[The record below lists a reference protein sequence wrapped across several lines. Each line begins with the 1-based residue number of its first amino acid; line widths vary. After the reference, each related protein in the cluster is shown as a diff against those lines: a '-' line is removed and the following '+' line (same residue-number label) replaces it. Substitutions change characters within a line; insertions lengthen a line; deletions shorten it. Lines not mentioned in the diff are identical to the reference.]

1 MSLPAIL
8 EPLRHRDFRLLWIG
22 QTFSRLG
29 DSAYAVAL
37 PLQVLAIGGGPLEL
51 GIAFSL
57 SSVSRIALLLIG
69 GSMVDR
75 LPRRRVLIATDLSQ
89 GAIVAVI
96 AILGFTGQLQV
107 EHLYVTAVLF
117 GASSAFFTPAIG
129 AIIPELVPA
138 DILIGGNA
146 LRGFSRQ
153 AGMIVGPVI
162 AGVLIALSGPPA
174 AFAFDAATFAVSLV
188 ALLLIA
194 SRPAAPTRDGSSL
207 LAEIRE
213 GWSYTFSV
221 PWLWITIFGFAL
233 INAAVFGPIL
243 IGLPI
248 LVVDELRADQ
258 SVYGFLVAA
267 MGAGEV
273 LGAVVT
279 AQVRR
284 GRNGTVM
291 YLYVLLEGVAV
302 ALFATLAPIP
312 VLLLLAG
319 VVGYCVMGF
328 TILWES
334 ALQQHVPRELL
345 GRVTSIDYFGA
356 ILIGPIT
363 PIVAALLVVAIG
375 PAMLFLWGGL
385 TASALCLAAIAL
397 PSIRQLR
404 IA

>member
-29 DSAYAVAL
+29 DFAYTVAL
-37 PLQVLAIGGGPLEL
+37 PLQVLAIGGTPLEL
-51 GIAFSL
+51 GIVFSL
-57 SSVSRIALLLIG
+57 SNISRIALLLVG
-69 GSMVDR
+69 GSLVDR
-75 LPRRRVLIATDLSQ
+75 LPRRRVLIVTDLLD
-89 GAIVAVI
+89 GLIVAVI
-96 AILGFTGQLQV
+96 AVLGFTNQLAV

-153 AGMIVGPVI
+153 AGVIAGPVI

-174 AFAFDAATFAVSLV
+174 AFAFDAATFGVSLV

-194 SRPAAPTRDGSSL
+194 SRSAPVTSAGSSL
-207 LAEIRE
+207 LAGIRE

-221 PWLWITIFGFAL
+221 PWLWITIFGFAV

-243 IGLPI
+243 VGLPVLI
-248 LVVDELRADQ
+248 VDELRADQ
-258 SVYGFLVAA
+258 AVFGLMLAA
-267 MGAGEV
+267 IGVGEV
-273 LGAVVT
+273 VGAVVT

-284 GRNGTVM
+284 GRTGTVM
-291 YLYVLLEGVAV
+291 YLYVFVEGLAV

-312 VLLLLAG
+312 VLLILAG
-319 VVGYCVMGF
+319 VVGYCIMGF

-356 ILIGPIT
+356 ILMGPIT

-375 PAMLFLWGGL
+375 PPMLFLWGGL
-385 TASALCLAAIAL
+385 VASVLCLAAIAL

>member
-1 MSLPAIL
+1 MPAIL

-22 QTFSRLG
+22 QTASRLG
-29 DSAYAVAL
+29 DSAYSVAL
-37 PLQVLAIGGGPLEL
+37 PLQVLAIGGTPLQL

-57 SSVSRIALLLIG
+57 SSVSRIALLLVG
-69 GSMVDR
+69 GSLVDR
-75 LPRRRVLIATDLSQ
+75 LPRRLVLIATDLAEGS
-89 GAIVAVI
+89 IVAVI
-96 AILGFTGQLQV
+96 AILGFSGQLQV

-129 AIIPELVPA
+129 AIIPELVPPE
-138 DILIGGNA
+138 ILMGGNA

-153 AGMIVGPVI
+153 AGIIVGPVI
-162 AGVLIALSGPPA
+162 AGLLIALSGPPA
-174 AFAFDAATFAVSLV
+174 AFAFDAVTFGVSLV

-194 SRPAAPTRDGSSL
+194 SRPATASREGSSL
-207 LAEIRE
+207 LAEIKE

-233 INAAVFGPIL
+233 INAAVVGPIL
-243 IGLPI
+243 IGLPV

-258 SVYGFLVAA
+258 SIYGLLLAA
-267 MGAGEV
+267 IGVGEV
-273 LGAVVT
+273 VGAVVT
-279 AQVRR
+279 AQIRR
-284 GRNGTVM
+284 GRSGTVM
-291 YLYVLLEGVAV
+291 YLYVFVEGFAV

-312 VLLLLAG
+312 VLLVLAG
-319 VVGYCVMGF
+319 VVGYCVMAF

-356 ILIGPIT
+356 ILMAPIT

-375 PAMLFLWGGL
+375 PAMLFVWGGL
-385 TASALCLAAIAL
+385 IASALCLAAIAL
-397 PSIRQLR
+397 PSIRRLR

>member
-1 MSLPAIL
+1 MSMPAIL

-37 PLQVLAIGGGPLEL
+37 PLQVLAIGGSPLQL
-51 GIAFSL
+51 GIVFSL
-57 SSVSRIALLLIG
+57 SSVSRIALLLVG

-75 LPRRRVLIATDLSQ
+75 LPRRLVLIATDLSQ
-89 GAIVAVI
+89 GAIVAVV

-107 EHLYVTAVLF
+107 EHLYITAVLF

-153 AGMIVGPVI
+153 AGMIIGPVI
-162 AGVLIALSGPPA
+162 AGLLIALSGPPA
-174 AFAFDAATFAVSLV
+174 AFAFDAATFGVSLV
-188 ALLLIA
+188 ALLFIA
-194 SRPAAPTRDGSSL
+194 SGPAAATRDGSSL
-207 LAEIRE
+207 LTEIRE

-233 INAAVFGPIL
+233 INAAVYGPIL

-258 SVYGFLVAA
+258 SVYGLLVAA
-267 MGAGEV
+267 MGVGEV
-273 LGAVVT
+273 FGAVVT
-279 AQVRR
+279 AQLRR

-291 YLYVLLEGVAV
+291 YLYVLAEGVAV

-319 VVGYCVMGF
+319 VVGYCMMGF

-334 ALQQHVPRELL
+334 AIQQHVPRELL

-375 PAMLFLWGGL
+375 PAMLFLWGGVI
-385 TASALCLAAIAL
+385 ASALCLAAIAV